1 MEIFRFKRSFKKA
14 LLWAALAILFIYRNR
29 ASVTYPIFMA
39 STIAILAWDCKSMG
53 KSLIRNLDGKFDIK
67 LFYCIVLMLLSIH
80 KCISSSVDLQFGS
93 GMGIL
98 LIFSCLLLK
107 IYSNQ
112 EASEITAMLC
122 KIGQLMIVPL
132 KNIAKPFT
140 DSKAVKQARATAA
153 AGMGG
158 EGAAQESSGKKTVKS
173 VLLGLVIAIPLLW
186 IILALL
192 SSADL
197 VFGNIVEDILD
208 CIHLPELTEDWFGI
222 PFKFVLSFLAF
233 YAWTACLPAEIF
245 PESSAPKKFDA
256 VVAITFNSLI
266 AVVYLLFSGIQFVY
280 LVGQMELPKGY
291 TYAEYA
297 HEGFYQLLAV
307 TILNL
312 ILVSFCKKHFS
323 DNKVLKAILLII
335 SVCTYVMIASS
346 GLRMYLYVGVYG
358 LSHLRV
364 YVLWLLVILTVWTT
378 ILIAGIF
385 KENIPYFRIITV
397 FVSVWYLA
405 FAFSMPDK
413 WITAYDLSLKNVPT
427 DLVYEVYP
435 DAAPILKEDGRFWTD
450 YCRYLHNDLDEYR
463 EKNILSFAREYNFS
477 EDYAMRLIEK
487 ENLGSDD
494 YDYRYDRD
502 MLFG

>member
-14 LLWAALAILFIYRNR
+14 LLWAALAIILIYRNR
-29 ASVTYPIFMA
+29 GSIMYPVFMA
-39 STIAILAWDCKSMG
+39 STLAILAWDCKSMG
-53 KSLIRNLDGKFDIK
+53 KSLIRNLEGKFDIK

-80 KCISSSVDLQFGS
+80 KCISASFDLQWGS
-93 GMGIL
+93 GLGIL

-107 IYSNQ
+107 VYSNQ
-112 EASEITAMLC
+112 ESSEITAMLG
-122 KIGQLMIVPL
+122 KIGHLMIVPIKHL
-132 KNIAKPFT
+132 DKPFV
-140 DSKAVKQARATAA
+140 DSSAARKART
-153 AGMGG
+153 G
-158 EGAAQESSGKKTVKS
+158 EETVGKKRAKS
-173 VLLGLVIAIPLLW
+173 IILGLVIAIPLLW
-186 IILALL
+186 VILALL

-208 CIHLPELTEDWFGI
+208 CIAFPEISEDWVGV
-222 PFKFVLSFLAF
+222 PFKFFLSFIAF

-245 PESSAPKKFDA
+245 YEGKETKKFDA

-280 LVGQMELPKGY
+280 LVGQMELPNGY

-312 ILVSFCKKHFS
+312 VLVSFCKKHFADS
-323 DNKVLKAILLII
+323 KVLKAILLII

-346 GLRMYLYVGVYG
+346 ALRMYLYVGVYG

-378 ILIAGIF
+378 ILIVGIF
-385 KENIPYFRIITV
+385 KEKLPYFRIITV

-413 WITAYDLSLKNVPT
+413 WIAAYDLSLERVPT

-435 DAAPILKEDGRFWTD
+435 DAAQIIKEDGRYWDKYCSFYHDELDD
-450 YCRYLHNDLDEYR
+450 YK
-463 EKNILSFAREYNFS
+463 EKNILQFVREYNIS
-477 EDYAMRLIEK
+477 EDAAMRLVESA
-487 ENLGSDD
+487 NPSD

-502 MLFG
+502 MLFGD

>member
-1 MEIFRFKRSFKKA
+1 MEIFRYKRSFKKA

-29 ASVTYPIFMA
+29 ASVAYPLFMA
-39 STIAILAWDCKSMG
+39 STLAILAWDCKSMG
-53 KSLIRNLDGKFDIK
+53 KSLIRNLEGKFDIK

-98 LIFSCLLLK
+98 LIFTCLLLK
-107 IYSNQ
+107 LYSNQ
-112 EASEITAMLC
+112 EAKEITAMLC
-122 KIGQLMIVPL
+122 KMGQFLIVPF
-132 KNIAKPFT
+132 KNIEKPFT
-140 DSKAVKQARATAA
+140 DSKAFKQAKAMAA
-153 AGMGG
+153 VGTG
-158 EGAAQESSGKKTVKS
+158 EGAVQESTGKKTVKS
-173 VLLGLVIAIPLLW
+173 VLLGLLIAIPLLW

-197 VFGNIVEDILD
+197 VFGNIVEEILD
-208 CIHLPELTEDWFGI
+208 CIELPELSEDWLGV
-222 PFKFVLSFLAF
+222 PFKFFLSFLAF
-233 YAWTACLPAEIF
+233 YTWIACLPAEVF
-245 PESSAPKKFDA
+245 RERTEHKRFDA

-266 AVVYLLFSGIQFVY
+266 ALVYLLFSGIQFIY

-312 ILVSFCKKHFS
+312 ILVSFCKKHFA

-346 GLRMYLYVGVYG
+346 ALRMYLYVGVYG

-378 ILIAGIF
+378 ILIIGIF
-385 KENIPYFRIITV
+385 KEDLPYFRIITV

-413 WITAYDLSLKNVPT
+413 WIAAYDLSLEKVPT

-435 DAAPILKEDGRFWTD
+435 DAAPILKEDGRYWEAYCRFMDNSLTD
-450 YCRYLHNDLDEYR
+450 YE
-463 EKNILSFAREYNFS
+463 EKNILEYIREYNFS
-477 EDYAMRLIEK
+477 EDYAMRLVQK
-487 ENLGSDD
+487 EGTG
-494 YDYRYDRD
+494 R
-502 MLFG
+502 